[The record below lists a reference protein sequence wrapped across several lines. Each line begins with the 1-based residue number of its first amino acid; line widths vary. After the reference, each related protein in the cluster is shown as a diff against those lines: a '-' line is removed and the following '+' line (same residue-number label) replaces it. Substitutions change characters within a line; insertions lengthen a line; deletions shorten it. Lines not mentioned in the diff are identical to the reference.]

1 MRFLEPSYLW
11 LLPIALLG
19 VWWSGRRL
27 LGMSR
32 GRKRFVLAL
41 RMLVFALLILALAAP
56 QAVRPNRGTCVLF
69 VLDAS
74 DSISDEGRQAAKRY
88 LQEAIRQRGEHD
100 LVGLVV
106 FGREAVVD
114 FLPAAVRE
122 LPTIYSKP
130 APDGTNIA
138 AALRLASAMFPD
150 GKNRRIVL
158 LTDGNETEG
167 NAQNAALV
175 AATENIEIDVVA
187 LQTAAPEAEVLVLE
201 TLTPGEVKIG
211 EPFNMRIVIESRKA
225 ASGTLVIDREGEPI
239 KRVPVQLTPG
249 KNVVVVPI
257 QTDREGFHRYR
268 AVLEASPDG
277 DPRNNLGRAFVR
289 VQGKPRVLLAEGGT
303 PDPTRALERA
313 LKANNLEVTRVT
325 PATFPARAEDL
336 QNYDAILLHDFPATA
351 LSPQMMLALQSAVRD
366 TGIGF
371 AMIGGENSFL
381 PGGYYQTPIAEML
394 PVDLEVRQRKL
405 FPPATVVI
413 IVDISGSMGV
423 HEDGIPKIQLASR
436 AAIETLRLLRPQ
448 DQFGVIVSGTGVD
461 WLAPIQKAANKE
473 SVIAQVS
480 RMEAGGGGIYV
491 RPSLLFAESAL
502 TPIQTTTRHVI
513 LLADGDDADEQE
525 GCFEI
530 AQRMRA
536 MGITMSVVALGQGQ
550 DVPFLKQLASVAGGN
565 FYLTERARDLPRLFT
580 ADVALMTRS
589 AIEEGAF
596 RPKVNTGDELLQG
609 INWESV
615 PPLLAYDLTSD
626 RPLARTLMRT
636 EKDDP
641 LLAIW
646 QYGLG
651 QSLAFTS
658 DAKPKWAQRWV
669 GWEGFAP
676 LWTQLTR
683 GILRKGGKQRY
694 ETTVRLEGGEAIV
707 EMQAFTPQGEP
718 INFLQPEVRVGLP
731 NGEGFTITLAQ
742 ESPGRYI
749 GRFPARGV
757 GDYTLSVI
765 EKDPDGTT
773 RVSTTG
779 FAIPYPREYR
789 FTRANLPL
797 LTRLAELTGGKVDP
811 APAEV
816 FRAVARQGQSV
827 SDLWRSFLWLA
838 LALLLIDITVRRVV
852 IPWAEW
858 AALLRGAWER
868 VLGRGRAHRP
878 VPNTQATTRLLGV
891 KARAGT
897 RRVELDGAPT
907 PSIATPSAP
916 LSREAAATP
925 QSAPQPPPALGTRS
939 PRPHA
944 TDQSQPPSPTDTT
957 SRLLERKKQRQR

>member
-1 MRFLEPSYLW
+1 MRFLEPSYLL

-32 GRKRFVLAL
+32 GRKRFALAL
-41 RMLVFALLILALAAP
+41 RMVVFALLIFALAAP
-56 QAVRPNRGTCVLF
+56 QAVRPNRGTCTIF

-74 DSISDEGRQAAKRY
+74 DSISDAGRQAAKRY
-88 LQEAIRQRGEHD
+88 LQEAIKTRGADD

-106 FGREAVVD
+106 FGRDAVVD
-114 FLPAAVRE
+114 FLPAELRE

-130 APDGTNIA
+130 AADGTNIA

-158 LTDGNETEG
+158 LSDGNETEG
-167 NAQNAALV
+167 NAQDAALV
-175 AATENIEIDVVA
+175 AATETIEIDVVP
-187 LQTAAPEAEVLVLE
+187 LETARHEAEVLVLE
-201 TLTPGEVKIG
+201 TQAPSEVKIG
-211 EPFNMRIVIESRKA
+211 EPFNLRVVIESRKA
-225 ASGTLVIDREGEPI
+225 AEGVLVIDRDGEPV
-239 KRVPVQLTPG
+239 KRVPVQLAPG
-249 KNVVVVPI
+249 KNAVVVPI
-257 QTDREGFHRYR
+257 RTDREGFHRYR
-268 AVLEASPDG
+268 VSLEASPDG
-277 DPRNNLGRAFVR
+277 DPRNNLGRFFVR
-289 VQGKPRVLLAEGGT
+289 VRGKPRVLLAEGGA

-313 LKANNLEVTRVT
+313 LRANNLEVTRVS

-381 PGGYYQTPIAEML
+381 PGGYYETPIAEML
-394 PVDLEVRQRKL
+394 PVDLDVRQRKV

-423 HEDGIPKIQLASR
+423 EEDGIPKIQLAAR
-436 AAIETLRLLRPQ
+436 AAIETLKLLRPQ

-461 WLAPIQKAANKE
+461 WLAPIQKAENRE
-473 SVIAQVS
+473 RVIEQVS
-480 RMEAGGGGIYV
+480 RMYAGGGGIYV
-491 RPSLLFAESAL
+491 RPSLLYAESAL

-513 LLADGDDADEQE
+513 LLADGDDCDEQE
-525 GCFEI
+525 GCFQI
-530 AQRMRA
+530 AQRMRT
-536 MGITMSVVALGQGQ
+536 MGITMSVVSLGRGK
-550 DVPFLKQLASVAGGN
+550 DVEFLKQLARVAGGN

-580 ADVALMTRS
+580 ADVSLMTRS

-596 RPKVNTGDELLQG
+596 IPKLTASDELLQG
-609 INWESV
+609 IDWSRT

-636 EKDDP
+636 HKDDP
-641 LLAIW
+641 LLAVW

-658 DAKPKWAQRWV
+658 DAKPKWALRWV
-669 GWEGFAP
+669 GWGEFAP
-676 LWTQLTR
+676 FWTQLTR

-731 NGEGFTITLAQ
+731 TGEGLTITLAQ
-742 ESPGRYI
+742 EAPGRYV

-773 RVSTTG
+773 RINTTG
-779 FAIPYPREYR
+779 FAIPYPSEYR
-789 FTRANLPL
+789 FTRANQPL
-797 LTRLAELTGGKVDP
+797 LTRLAELTGGKVNP
-811 APAEV
+811 APAEA
-816 FRAVARQGQSV
+816 FRPVARQGQSV
-827 SDLWRSFLWLA
+827 RDLWRSFLWLA
-838 LALLLIDITVRRVV
+838 LALLLLDITVRRVV
-852 IPWAEW
+852 IPLAEW
-858 AALLRGAWER
+858 AAILRGAWER
-868 VLGRGRAHRP
+868 LLGRGKARRP
-878 VPNTQATTRLLGV
+878 APQAQASARLLGV

-897 RRVELDGAPT
+897 RRAEPDGATPAPT
-907 PSIATPSAP
+907 PVATPTTATPPTDAPPTPVSASAP
-916 LSREAAATP
+916 PPKAAAT
-925 QSAPQPPPALGTRS
+925 T
-939 PRPHA
+939 
-944 TDQSQPPSPTDTT
+944 PTDTT
-957 SRLLERKKQRQR
+957 SRLLERKKQRRQ